1 MSFNLSIFSMSK
13 TDKLRDFFYGL
24 PKVLV
29 AELGIE
35 TETFAVVIRPPFQ
48 PYAYVSVLNLFANI
62 CY

>member
-1 MSFNLSIFSMSK
+1 MSK

-29 AELGIE
+29 VELGIE

-48 PYAYVSVLNLFANI
+48 PYAYVSVLSLFANI